1 MTAITPYRGPMTR
14 SRRPQ
19 RDEFLSNFLDHPDC
33 DWGSEATHARRLL
46 DGQLVDAVVDPRLG
60 ERPEQLLLVSLAG
73 GPAARRLAQAVTRVT
88 VFDPSGLE
96 YLELPP
102 LAPDGSGL
110 IWAQGPGL
118 ADLPAA
124 AYDVVA
130 IDHVAVTLFPN
141 EVDRFVN
148 QVRRILRP
156 GGRLVLLN
164 AHRPLEDWSYD
175 AASLRDAIAAR
186 EGQPILEVDL
196 DEHSLGVWLF

>member
-110 IWAQGPGL
+110 IWAQGPSL

-130 IDHVAVTLFPN
+130 IDHVAVTLFPD
-141 EVDRFVN
+141 EVSRFVAL
-148 QVRRILRP
+148 VRRILVP

-164 AHRPLEDWSYD
+164 ARQPLEEWSHD